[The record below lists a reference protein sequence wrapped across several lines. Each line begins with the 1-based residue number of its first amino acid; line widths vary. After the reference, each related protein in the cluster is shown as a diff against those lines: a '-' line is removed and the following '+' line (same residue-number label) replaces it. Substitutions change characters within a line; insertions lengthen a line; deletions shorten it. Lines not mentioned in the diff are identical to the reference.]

1 MPSPLFWSGP
11 EFWPERILKPSSSG
25 SKFYPNLFFS
35 FINHSSPFSKKQ
47 CFLTLQKHVFE
58 TKITSNQFFSQTP
71 LTELTLLHPALAHK
85 TPQLSLNLF
94 RLIYQFIPAPARL
107 VSGMSELYSLYPPIL
122 QARVFKINGS

>member
-1 MPSPLFWSGP
+1 M
-11 EFWPERILKPSSSG
+11 
-25 SKFYPNLFFS
+25 FS
-35 FINHSSPFSKKQ
+35 HSKK
-47 CFLTLQKHVFE
+47 HIFE

-71 LTELTLLHPALAHK
+71 LTGLTLLHPALAHK